1 MSGGGWS
8 DRQPRAT
15 AHLAGVAVTSGR
27 PVTAPTPAGQARP
40 GSGRWPITG
49 RAGEPASASPRFGRQ
64 SVSGDRRRRAVQS
77 GSAAARAGPEQPAAA
92 APTPGSR
99 PTARAT
105 AQPSRR
111 PGATGQPS
119 LPGAIPPSSGS
130 GATPTSSSLRPAPGS
145 VASPCAA
152 TIADVESRGL
162 YPAPGFTV
170 TCPGFALGHEGMT
183 CYNVTGICPGVK
195 EIVIANVQAFVVA
208 NEFENSR
215 IFMGLPVRCRAL
227 DCGHAAYGY

>member
-8 DRQPRAT
+8 DRQPRAA
-15 AHLAGVAVTSGR
+15 AHLAGVAVTAGHSA
-27 PVTAPTPAGQARP
+27 TAPMPAPLGAREPDGGGSPAGPGNRLGAAALRSPIRQRRP
-40 GSGRWPITG
+40 QTPGGPI
-49 RAGEPASASPRFGRQ
+49 RA
-64 SVSGDRRRRAVQS
+64 
-77 GSAAARAGPEQPAAA
+77 AAARSGPERPAAST
-92 APTPGSR
+92 PTPGSR
-99 PTARAT
+99 PTAPAT
-105 AQPSRR
+105 AQPSPR

-119 LPGAIPPSSGS
+119 LPGATQPSSGS
-130 GATPTSSSLRPAPGS
+130 GATATSSSLRPPPGS

-152 TIADVESRGL
+152 TIAGVESRGL

-183 CYNVTGICPGVK
+183 CYHVPGICPGVK
-195 EIVIANVQAFVVA
+195 EIVIADVEAFVVA

>member
-15 AHLAGVAVTSGR
+15 AHLAGVAVTAGR
-27 PVTAPTPAGQARP
+27 SVTAPTPAPWRAREAGGGRSPAGPGNRLGVAALRSPIRQRRPQALGGPVRP
-40 GSGRWPITG
+40 
-49 RAGEPASASPRFGRQ
+49 
-64 SVSGDRRRRAVQS
+64 
-77 GSAAARAGPEQPAAA
+77 AAARAGPEQPAAA
-92 APTPGSR
+92 TPTPGSR
-99 PTARAT
+99 PTAPAT
-105 AQPSRR
+105 AQPSPR

-119 LPGAIPPSSGS
+119 LPGATPPSSGS